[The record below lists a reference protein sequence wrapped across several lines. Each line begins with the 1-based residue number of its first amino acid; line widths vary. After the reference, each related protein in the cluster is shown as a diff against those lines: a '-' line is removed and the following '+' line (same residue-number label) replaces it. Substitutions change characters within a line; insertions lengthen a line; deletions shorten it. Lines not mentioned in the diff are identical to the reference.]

1 MPVGVAEAKNITP
14 CVAEAKADGSAKG
27 VDDGPAVTVTVGL
40 AVVVSVGAA
49 AVRV

>member
-1 MPVGVAEAKNITP
+1 VPVGVADAKKMSP
-14 CVAEAKADGSAKG
+14 CVAEAKADGNARG